1 MTAPLN
7 DHIHYQ
13 DHQLHIESLP
23 LSIIADRVGTPFYCY
38 SEAKLLQNIH
48 RCQSAFQRF
57 DIAVHYAVKANS
69 NLSILRLVQQAGLGV
84 DLVSGGEILR
94 AQTAGIAPD
103 RMIFS
108 GVGKTR
114 QELCTA
120 IESGVG
126 QINVESQEELALLAS
141 LSEQFARPVA
151 VALRVNPDVSVD
163 THRHITTGSKGN
175 KFGLGLEQVVPLYQR
190 YADHPYLHITGLA
203 MHIGSQICSVEP
215 YQNAIQKLLD
225 LVEVIEADGHTVEVL
240 DLGGGFGINY
250 GDDQSLDFEVVAQTI
265 ASSVAG
271 FEGRVCV
278 EPGRSLVGD
287 AGVLVS
293 EISYVKQADPRPF
306 VILDA
311 AMNDLM
317 RPALYQAAHPIVPLQ
332 VNLSESERHYDV
344 VGPVCESTDT
354 FSRDYPM
361 DAELAAGDRV
371 AFLCTGAYC
380 AVMSSAYNSR
390 NIIPEV
396 LVSGSEVR
404 LIRQAVTPLMLLEY
418 ESQADALDGLG
429 V

>member
-1 MTAPLN
+1 MTAPLG

-23 LSIIADRVGTPFYCY
+23 LSIIADRIGTPFYCY
-38 SEAKLLQNIH
+38 SEAKLLENIH
-48 RCQSAFQRF
+48 RCQLAFQRF
-57 DIAVHYAVKANS
+57 GIAIHYAVKANS
-69 NLSILRLVQQAGLGV
+69 NLSILRLVQQTGLGV

-94 AQTAGIAPD
+94 AQTAGIVPE

-141 LSEQFARPVA
+141 LSEQFSRSVS

-163 THRHITTGSKGN
+163 THRYITTGSKGN
-175 KFGLGLEQVVPLYQR
+175 KFGLSMEQVLPLYQR

-225 LVEVIEADGHTVEVL
+225 LVEVIEADGHTVEAL

-250 GDDQSLDFEVVAQTI
+250 GDDQSLDFEVVAQII
-265 ASSVAG
+265 ASSVRG

-293 EISYVKQADPRPF
+293 EITYVKEAEPRPF

-317 RPALYQAAHPIVPLQ
+317 RPALYQAAHPIAPLQ
-332 VNLSESERHYDV
+332 VNLSESERRYDV

-354 FSRDYPM
+354 FVQDYPM

-380 AVMSSAYNSR
+380 SVMSSAYNSR
-390 NIIPEV
+390 SIIPEV
-396 LVSGSEVR
+396 LVSGSDVR
-404 LIRQAVTPLMLLEY
+404 LIRQAVTPSMLLEY
-418 ESQADALDGLG
+418 ESQEDTLDGLG
-429 V
+429 D

>member
-1 MTAPLN
+1 MTALLG

-13 DHQLHIESLP
+13 DHQLHMESLP
-23 LSIIADRVGTPFYCY
+23 LSIIADRIGTPFYCY

-48 RCQSAFQRF
+48 RCQLAFQRF
-57 DIAVHYAVKANS
+57 GIAIHYAVKANS

-94 AQTAGIAPD
+94 AQTAGIVPE

-126 QINVESQEELALLAS
+126 QINVESQEELALLAL
-141 LSEQFARPVA
+141 LSEQFSRSVS

-175 KFGLGLEQVVPLYQR
+175 KFGLGMEQVVPLYQR

-225 LVEVIEADGHTVEVL
+225 LVEGVEADGHTVEVL

-265 ASSVAG
+265 ASSVVD

-293 EISYVKQADPRPF
+293 EITYVKEAEPRPF

-317 RPALYQAAHPIVPLQ
+317 RPALYQAAHPIAPLQ
-332 VNLSESERHYDV
+332 VNLSESERRYDV

-354 FSRDYPM
+354 FVQDYPM
-361 DAELAAGDRV
+361 NAELAAGDRV

-380 AVMSSAYNSR
+380 SVMSSAYNSR
-390 NIIPEV
+390 SIIPEV
-396 LVSGSEVR
+396 LVSGSDVR
-404 LIRQAVTPLMLLEY
+404 LIRQAVTPSMLLEY
-418 ESQADALDGLG
+418 ESQADTLDGLG
-429 V
+429 D

>member
-1 MTAPLN
+1 MTAPLGEY
-7 DHIHYQ
+7 IHYQ

-23 LSIIADRVGTPFYCY
+23 LSMIADRIGTPFYCY
-38 SEAKLLQNIH
+38 SEAQVLQNIH

-94 AQTAGIAPD
+94 AQTVGIAPD

-114 QELCTA
+114 HELCTA

-141 LSEQFARPVA
+141 LSEQFCRQVS
-151 VALRVNPDVSVD
+151 VALRVNPDVDVD
-163 THRHITTGSKGN
+163 THKHITTGSKGN
-175 KFGLGLEQVVPLYQR
+175 KFGLSMEHVVPLYRR
-190 YADHPYLHITGLA
+190 YADHPYLQITGLA

-250 GDDQSLDFEVVAQTI
+250 GDDQGLDFEVVAQTI
-265 ASSVAG
+265 ASSVVG
-271 FEGRVCV
+271 FQGRVCV
-278 EPGRSLVGD
+278 EPGRSVVGD

-293 EISYVKQADPRPF
+293 EISYVKEADPRPF

-332 VNLSESERHYDV
+332 VNLSASERRYDV

-354 FSRDYPM
+354 FVQDYPM

-390 NIIPEV
+390 SIIPEV

-404 LIRQAVTPLMLLEY
+404 LIRQAVTPSMLLEY
-418 ESQADALDGLG
+418 ESQVDALDGLG